1 MNNTNI
7 ISKLVDD
14 YKSMLIAQNG
24 RLGRLSQ
31 VDDILNALIKKFKVD
46 GPINIIETGA
56 SQSWGD
62 GMMGTLF
69 ANIAKHTGGKMWVV
83 DIDPIITEKA
93 KAEFTKLGFDFV
105 KFHVGDSVEFLETF
119 NERVDLIHLDSWDL
133 NLKDPLPS
141 ALHGWREFAAIK
153 DKLLPGAII
162 IVDDNFEKGTWV
174 TWYSTVNGSLTGHSE
189 RVDIIYPCVGKG
201 AHIKF
206 WAESK
211 NTDWNIIKNK
221 NTNGGRNFKVI
232 CQKS

>member
-105 KFHVGDSVEFLETF
+105 KFHVGDSVEFLETSKYVKF
-119 NERVDLIHLDSWDL
+119 APLDGPCNEVVNVPEEVTRVLCYRCTSR
-133 NLKDPLPS
+133 S
-141 ALHGWREFAAIK
+141 A
-153 DKLLPGAII
+153 
-162 IVDDNFEKGTWV
+162 
-174 TWYSTVNGSLTGHSE
+174 S
-189 RVDIIYPCVGKG
+189 
-201 AHIKF
+201 
-206 WAESK
+206 
-211 NTDWNIIKNK
+211 
-221 NTNGGRNFKVI
+221 GR
-232 CQKS
+232 